1 MTFLDTVFLYY
12 TIVKHLRYAYDLIL
26 MKKRCK
32 SMSNNNVRG
41 KEAKMKRRSLVSY
54 NAKGTNTLPI
64 ESHIFGIT
72 LSYQAFTAISNKRT
86 DRVCVCVKATTS
98 KTLQM

>member
-72 LSYQAFTAISNKRT
+72 LSYQAFTAISNKGA
-86 DRVCVCVKATTS
+86 D
-98 KTLQM
+98 